1 MAETLNPIPEGM
13 HTITPHLT
21 VDGASDYI
29 DFLKRAF
36 GAVELHRSSGP
47 GGKIMHATV
56 RIGDSWLM
64 LNDYFPEF
72 GAKPMPS
79 DPLPF
84 VLHLQVNDADALFAQ
99 AAGAGCTVTMPIGDQ
114 FWGDRYGQLRD
125 PRGFGWSIAM
135 RKENVS
141 AEEMLLRQKTLFGGS

>member
-1 MAETLNPIPEGM
+1 
-13 HTITPHLT
+13 
-21 VDGASDYI
+21 
-29 DFLKRAF
+29 
-36 GAVELHRSSGP
+36 
-47 GGKIMHATV
+47 
-56 RIGDSWLM
+56 
-64 LNDYFPEF
+64 
-72 GAKPMPS
+72 
-79 DPLPF
+79 

-141 AEEMLLRQKTLFGGS
+141 AAEMLRRQETLFGGT